1 MPPLNLLSMVRKN
14 IKEHRDTRVR
24 LAQLEDDV
32 EIGDVIKT
40 EDGMRLKCVGRT
52 STGETIFD
60 KCRF

>member
-40 EDGMRLKCVGRT
+40 EDGMM
-52 STGETIFD
+52 II
-60 KCRF
+60 